1 MKFTHVFLGLIVTS
15 GFGATA
21 ADDFNWLR
29 DDARKDERVLTYL
42 TQQNRKTEQY
52 QKSYQAL
59 TQDLLA
65 QWETMVA
72 DKGEQ
77 PWSIVNGREW
87 TLTRRDGRYVL
98 LSRASQHAPENAVF
112 DFAERQSAHQYYQL
126 GQWQVSGDKLLF
138 TEDIDGSEQYR
149 AVVVDLLSG
158 QSSEL
163 ATHVDSGALLSQ
175 NGKMAYLVAKD
186 KRTQRPHQI
195 LRISTESLAK
205 TVIWNEY
212 KSDWLLSFYRAAD
225 SRYAVLQSNNETT
238 TEQKIVDLNT
248 GAITDSLRI
257 PEAGIEYYADVANES
272 VYINSNLE
280 GMFNLY
286 QTKLATLNAQWQRF
300 NSSHEPIQQ
309 FYLYDAGVVV
319 LSKPDNV
326 STLSVYS
333 YQAKEKVRFPL
344 EQDGNVAWLSTLGD
358 FESNKIRIRSMSM
371 TTPPQWQEFDVK
383 TLTKSLYSQDSYQD
397 FDSQHYVSKRIFIKH
412 DGVSVPVSLA
422 YRKDKLHAQS
432 PVMIYGYGAYGFT
445 MKPYFMPQVISLLD
459 QGVIYAIAHVRGGG
473 YFGDEW
479 HEQGRGVRKANSI
492 GDFVAA
498 AKTLKTFERGNR
510 EVFAIGSSA
519 GGTLVA
525 GAVNRDPKLFS
536 GVVLK
541 VPFVD
546 VVASMSDTSLP
557 LTTQQ
562 YGEWG
567 NPTKPEQ
574 LALMKAYD
582 PILNIHKDAY
592 PPMLVQVGLIDQ
604 RVPYW
609 EGAKYLAK
617 VSELSE
623 HTGPYLLQTDFNSG
637 HQMDPRQAQEQQAK
651 EYAFLLSLINTSKAE
666 Q

>member
-15 GFGATA
+15 SFGATA

-52 QKSYQAL
+52 QKSYQTL

-87 TLTRRDGRYVL
+87 TLMRRNDRYVL

-205 TVIWNEY
+205 TVVWNEY

-225 SRYAVLQSNNETT
+225 SRYAVLQSNNEST
-238 TEQKIVDLNT
+238 TEQKLVDLET
-248 GAITDSLRI
+248 GTVTDSLRV
-257 PEAGIEYYADVANES
+257 PEVGVEYYADVAKGH
-272 VYINSNLE
+272 VYLNSNLE
-280 GMFNLY
+280 GKFALY
-286 QTKLATLNAQWQRF
+286 QAELTPLSATWQRF
-300 NSSHEPIQQ
+300 TNPSEPLEQ
-309 FYLYDAGVVV
+309 FYLYDAGVVA
-319 LSKPDNV
+319 LSKPNNV
-326 STLSVYS
+326 STLTVYS
-333 YQAKEKVRFPL
+333 YQGQEKVILPL
-344 EQDGNVAWLSTLGD
+344 EHDGNVAWLSTLGD

-371 TTPPQWQEFDVK
+371 TTPPQWEEFDVK
-383 TLTKSLYSQDSYQD
+383 TLTKSLYSQDAYQD

>member
-1 MKFTHVFLGLIVTS
+1 MKFTHVFLGLIITS
-15 GFGATA
+15 SSCFAVN
-21 ADDFNWLR
+21 DFNWLR

-42 TQQNRKTEQY
+42 TEQNRKTEQHQKKY
-52 QKSYQAL
+52 QTL

-65 QWETMVA
+65 QWEAMVA
-72 DKGEQ
+72 DKGDK

-87 TLTRRDGRYVL
+87 TLTRRDSGYVL
-98 LSRASQHAPENAVF
+98 LSRSNQYAQENTVF
-112 DFAERQSAHQYYQL
+112 DFSERQSAYPYYQV
-126 GQWQVSGDKLLF
+126 GQWQVSGDTLLF

-158 QSSEL
+158 QSTEL
-163 ATHVDSGALLSQ
+163 ATHVDSGVLLSPD
-175 NGKMAYLVAKD
+175 GKMAYLVSKEM
-186 KRTQRPHQI
+186 RTQRPHQI
-195 LRISTESLAK
+195 LRISTESSAK
-205 TVIWNEY
+205 TVVWHEY

-225 SRYAVLQSNNETT
+225 SRYVVLQSNNEST
-238 TEQKIVDLNT
+238 TEQKLVDLET
-248 GAITDSLRI
+248 GTVSDSLRV
-257 PEAGIEYYADVANES
+257 PEAGVEYYADVAKGR
-272 VYINSNLE
+272 VYVNSNLE
-280 GMFNLY
+280 GTFALY
-286 QTKLATLNAQWQRF
+286 QTDLAPLSATWQRF
-300 NSSHEPIQQ
+300 TTLREPLDQ
-309 FYLYDAGVVV
+309 FYLYDAGVVA
-319 LSKPDNV
+319 LSKPNNV
-326 STLSVYS
+326 ATLTVYS
-333 YQAKEKVRFPL
+333 YQGQEKVILPL

-371 TTPPQWQEFDVK
+371 TTPPQWEEFDVK
-383 TLTKSLYSQDSYQD
+383 TLTKSLYSQDAYQD

-422 YRKDKLHAQS
+422 YHKDKLHAQS

>member
-1 MKFTHVFLGLIVTS
+1 MKFTHVFLGLIITS
-15 GFGATA
+15 SSCFAVN
-21 ADDFNWLR
+21 DFNWLR

-42 TQQNRKTEQY
+42 TELNRKTEQHQKKY
-52 QKSYQAL
+52 QTL

-65 QWETMVA
+65 QWEAMVA
-72 DKGEQ
+72 DKGDK

-87 TLTRRDGRYVL
+87 TLTRRDGGYVL
-98 LSRASQHAPENAVF
+98 LSRSNQYAQENTVF
-112 DFAERQSAHQYYQL
+112 DFSERQSAYPYYQV
-126 GQWQVSGDKLLF
+126 GQWQVSGDTLLF

-158 QSSEL
+158 QSTEL
-163 ATHVDSGALLSQ
+163 ATHVDSGVLLSPD
-175 NGKMAYLVAKD
+175 GKMAYLVSKEM
-186 KRTQRPHQI
+186 RTQRPHQI

-205 TVIWNEY
+205 TVVWHEY

-225 SRYAVLQSNNETT
+225 SRYVVLQSNNEST
-238 TEQKIVDLNT
+238 TEQKLVDLET
-248 GAITDSLRI
+248 GTVSDSLRV
-257 PEAGIEYYADVANES
+257 PEVGVEYYADVAKGR

-280 GMFNLY
+280 GTFALY
-286 QTKLATLNAQWQRF
+286 QTDLAPLSATWQRF
-300 NSSHEPIQQ
+300 TTPREPLDQ
-309 FYLYDAGVVV
+309 FYLYDAGVVA
-319 LSKPDNV
+319 LSKPNNV
-326 STLSVYS
+326 STLTVYS
-333 YQAKEKVRFPL
+333 YQGQEKVILPL
-344 EQDGNVAWLSTLGD
+344 EHDGNVAWLSTLGD

-371 TTPPQWQEFDVK
+371 TTPPQWEEFDVK
-383 TLTKSLYSQDSYQD
+383 TLTKSLYSQDAYQD

-567 NPTKPEQ
+567 NPTKSEQ

>member
-1 MKFTHVFLGLIVTS
+1 MKFTHVFLGLIITS
-15 GFGATA
+15 SSCFAVN
-21 ADDFNWLR
+21 DFNWLR

-42 TQQNRKTEQY
+42 TEQNRKTEQHQKKY
-52 QKSYQAL
+52 QTL

-65 QWETMVA
+65 QWEAMVA
-72 DKGEQ
+72 DKGDK

-87 TLTRRDGRYVL
+87 TLTRRDSGYVL
-98 LSRASQHAPENAVF
+98 LSRSNQYAQENTVF
-112 DFAERQSAHQYYQL
+112 DFSERQSAYPYYQV
-126 GQWQVSGDKLLF
+126 GQWQVSGDTLLF

-158 QSSEL
+158 QSTEL
-163 ATHVDSGALLSQ
+163 ATHVDSGVLLSPD
-175 NGKMAYLVAKD
+175 GKMAYLVSKEM
-186 KRTQRPHQI
+186 RTQRPHQI
-195 LRISTESLAK
+195 LRISTESSAK
-205 TVIWNEY
+205 TVVWHEY

-225 SRYAVLQSNNETT
+225 SRYVVLQSNNEST
-238 TEQKIVDLNT
+238 TEQKLVDLET
-248 GAITDSLRI
+248 GTVSDSLRV
-257 PEAGIEYYADVANES
+257 PEAGVEYYADVAKGR

-280 GMFNLY
+280 GTFALY
-286 QTKLATLNAQWQRF
+286 QTDLAPLSATWQRF
-300 NSSHEPIQQ
+300 TTLREPLDQ
-309 FYLYDAGVVV
+309 FYLYDAGVVA
-319 LSKPDNV
+319 LSKPNNV
-326 STLSVYS
+326 ATLTVYS
-333 YQAKEKVRFPL
+333 YQGQEKVILPL

-371 TTPPQWQEFDVK
+371 TTPPQWEEFDVK
-383 TLTKSLYSQDSYQD
+383 TLTKTLYSQDAYQD
-397 FDSQHYVSKRIFIKH
+397 FDSQRYVSQRIFIKH

-498 AKTLKTFERGNR
+498 AKALQTFERGNR

-525 GAVNRDPKLFS
+525 GAVNQDPKLFS

-567 NPTKPEQ
+567 NPTKSEQ

-617 VSELSE
+617 VSVLSE
-623 HTGPYLLQTDFNSG
+623 RDGPYLLQTDFNSG

-651 EYAFLLSLINTSKAE
+651 EYAFLLSLIKTSKAE

>member
-15 GFGATA
+15 SFGATA

-52 QKSYQAL
+52 QKSYQTL

-87 TLTRRDGRYVL
+87 TLMRRNDRYVL
-98 LSRASQHAPENAVF
+98 LSRSSQHAPENAVF

-205 TVIWNEY
+205 TVVWNEY

-225 SRYAVLQSNNETT
+225 SRYAVLQSNNEST
-238 TEQKIVDLNT
+238 TEQKLVDLET
-248 GAITDSLRI
+248 GTVTDSLRV
-257 PEAGIEYYADVANES
+257 PEVGVEYYADVAKGH
-272 VYINSNLE
+272 VYLNSNLE
-280 GMFNLY
+280 GKFALY
-286 QTKLATLNAQWQRF
+286 QAELTPLSATWQRF
-300 NSSHEPIQQ
+300 TNPSEPLEQ
-309 FYLYDAGVVV
+309 FYLYDAGVVA
-319 LSKPDNV
+319 LSKPNNV
-326 STLSVYS
+326 STLTVYS
-333 YQAKEKVRFPL
+333 YQGQEKVILPL
-344 EQDGNVAWLSTLGD
+344 EHDGNVAWLSTLGD

-371 TTPPQWQEFDVK
+371 TTPPQWEEFDVK
-383 TLTKSLYSQDSYQD
+383 TLTKSLYSQDAYQD

-567 NPTKPEQ
+567 NPTKSEQ

>member
-1 MKFTHVFLGLIVTS
+1 MKFTHVFLGLIITS
-15 GFGATA
+15 SSCFAVN
-21 ADDFNWLR
+21 DFNWLR

-42 TQQNRKTEQY
+42 TEQNRKTEQHQKKY
-52 QKSYQAL
+52 QTL

-65 QWETMVA
+65 QWEAMVA
-72 DKGEQ
+72 DKGDK

-87 TLTRRDGRYVL
+87 TLTRRDSGYVL
-98 LSRASQHAPENAVF
+98 LSRSNQYAQENTVF
-112 DFAERQSAHQYYQL
+112 DFSERQSAYPYYQV
-126 GQWQVSGDKLLF
+126 GQWQVSGDTLLF

-158 QSSEL
+158 QSTEL
-163 ATHVDSGALLSQ
+163 ATHVDSGVLLSPD
-175 NGKMAYLVAKD
+175 GKMAYLVSKEM
-186 KRTQRPHQI
+186 RTQRPHQI
-195 LRISTESLAK
+195 LRISTESSAK
-205 TVIWNEY
+205 TVVWHEY

-225 SRYAVLQSNNETT
+225 SRYVVLQSNNEST
-238 TEQKIVDLNT
+238 TEQKLVDLET
-248 GAITDSLRI
+248 GTVSDSLRV
-257 PEAGIEYYADVANES
+257 PEAGVEYYADVAKGH

-280 GMFNLY
+280 GTFALY
-286 QTKLATLNAQWQRF
+286 QTDLAPPSATWQRF
-300 NSSHEPIQQ
+300 TTPREPLGQ
-309 FYLYDAGVVV
+309 FYLYDAGVVA
-319 LSKPDNV
+319 LSKPNNV
-326 STLSVYS
+326 ATLTVYS
-333 YQAKEKVRFPL
+333 YQGQEKVILPL

-371 TTPPQWQEFDVK
+371 TTPPQWEEFDVK
-383 TLTKSLYSQDSYQD
+383 TLTKTLYSQDAYQD
-397 FDSQHYVSKRIFIKH
+397 FDSQRYVSQRIFIKH

-498 AKTLKTFERGNR
+498 ANALQTFERGNR
-510 EVFAIGSSA
+510 EIFAIGSSA

-525 GAVNRDPKLFS
+525 GAVNQDPKLFS

>member
-15 GFGATA
+15 SFGATA

-87 TLTRRDGRYVL
+87 TLMRRNDRYVL
-98 LSRASQHAPENAVF
+98 LSRASQHAPENTVF

-205 TVIWNEY
+205 TVVWNEY

-225 SRYAVLQSNNETT
+225 SRYAVLQSNNEST
-238 TEQKIVDLNT
+238 TEQKLVDLET
-248 GAITDSLRI
+248 GTVTDSLRV
-257 PEAGIEYYADVANES
+257 PEVGVEYYADVAKGH
-272 VYINSNLE
+272 VYLNSNLE
-280 GMFNLY
+280 GKFALY
-286 QTKLATLNAQWQRF
+286 QAELTPLSATWQRF
-300 NSSHEPIQQ
+300 TNPSEPLEQ
-309 FYLYDAGVVV
+309 FYLYDAGVVA
-319 LSKPDNV
+319 LSKPNNV
-326 STLSVYS
+326 STLTVYS
-333 YQAKEKVRFPL
+333 YQGQEKVILPL
-344 EQDGNVAWLSTLGD
+344 EHDGNVAWLSTLGD

-371 TTPPQWQEFDVK
+371 TTPPQWEEFDVK
-383 TLTKSLYSQDSYQD
+383 TLTKSLYSQDVYQD

-498 AKTLKTFERGNR
+498 AKMLKTFERGNR

-567 NPTKPEQ
+567 NPTKSEQ

>member
-1 MKFTHVFLGLIVTS
+1 MKFTHVFLGLIITS
-15 GFGATA
+15 SSCFAVN
-21 ADDFNWLR
+21 DFNWLR

-42 TQQNRKTEQY
+42 TEQNRKTEQHQKKY
-52 QKSYQAL
+52 QTL

-65 QWETMVA
+65 QWEAMVA
-72 DKGEQ
+72 DKGDK

-87 TLTRRDGRYVL
+87 TLTRRDSGYVL
-98 LSRASQHAPENAVF
+98 LSRSNQYAQENTVF
-112 DFAERQSAHQYYQL
+112 DFSERQSAYPYYQV
-126 GQWQVSGDKLLF
+126 GQWQVSGDTLLF

-158 QSSEL
+158 QSTEL
-163 ATHVDSGALLSQ
+163 ATHVDSGVLLSPD
-175 NGKMAYLVAKD
+175 GKMAYLVSKEM
-186 KRTQRPHQI
+186 RTQRPHQI
-195 LRISTESLAK
+195 LRISTESSAK
-205 TVIWNEY
+205 TVVWHEY

-225 SRYAVLQSNNETT
+225 SRYVVLQSNNEST
-238 TEQKIVDLNT
+238 TEQKLVDLET
-248 GAITDSLRI
+248 GTVSDSLRV
-257 PEAGIEYYADVANES
+257 PEAGVEYYADVAKGR

-280 GMFNLY
+280 GTFALY
-286 QTKLATLNAQWQRF
+286 QTDLAPLSATWQRF
-300 NSSHEPIQQ
+300 TTPREPLDQ
-309 FYLYDAGVVV
+309 FYLYDAGVVA
-319 LSKPDNV
+319 LSKPNNV
-326 STLSVYS
+326 ATLTVYS
-333 YQAKEKVRFPL
+333 YQGQEKVILPL

-371 TTPPQWQEFDVK
+371 TTPPQWEEFDVK
-383 TLTKSLYSQDSYQD
+383 TLTKTLYSQDAYQD
-397 FDSQHYVSKRIFIKH
+397 FDSQRYVSQRIFIKL

-498 AKTLKTFERGNR
+498 ANALQTFERGNR
-510 EVFAIGSSA
+510 EIFAIGSSA

-525 GAVNRDPKLFS
+525 GAVNQDPKLFS

-567 NPTKPEQ
+567 NPTKSEQ

-604 RVPYW
+604 RVAYW

-617 VSELSE
+617 VSALSE
-623 HTGPYLLQTDFNSG
+623 RDGPYLLQTDFNSG

-651 EYAFLLSLINTSKAE
+651 EYAFLLSLIKTSKAE

>member
-15 GFGATA
+15 SFGATA

-87 TLTRRDGRYVL
+87 TLMRRNGRYVL

-126 GQWQVSGDKLLF
+126 GQWHVSGDKLLF

-205 TVIWNEY
+205 TVVWNEY

-225 SRYAVLQSNNETT
+225 SRYAVLQSNNEST
-238 TEQKIVDLNT
+238 TEQKLVDLET
-248 GAITDSLRI
+248 GTVTDSLRV
-257 PEAGIEYYADVANES
+257 PEVGVEYYADVAKGH
-272 VYINSNLE
+272 VYLNSNLE
-280 GMFNLY
+280 GKFALY
-286 QTKLATLNAQWQRF
+286 QAELTPLSATWQRF
-300 NSSHEPIQQ
+300 TNPSEPLEQ
-309 FYLYDAGVVV
+309 FYLYDAGVVA
-319 LSKPDNV
+319 LSKPNNV
-326 STLSVYS
+326 STLTVYS
-333 YQAKEKVRFPL
+333 YQGQEKVILPL
-344 EQDGNVAWLSTLGD
+344 EHDGNVAWLSTLGD

-371 TTPPQWQEFDVK
+371 TTPPQWEEFDVK
-383 TLTKSLYSQDSYQD
+383 TLTKSLYSQDAYQD

-479 HEQGRGVRKANSI
+479 HEQG
-492 GDFVAA
+492 
-498 AKTLKTFERGNR
+498 
-510 EVFAIGSSA
+510 
-519 GGTLVA
+519 
-525 GAVNRDPKLFS
+525 
-536 GVVLK
+536 
-541 VPFVD
+541 
-546 VVASMSDTSLP
+546 
-557 LTTQQ
+557 
-562 YGEWG
+562 
-567 NPTKPEQ
+567 
-574 LALMKAYD
+574 
-582 PILNIHKDAY
+582 
-592 PPMLVQVGLIDQ
+592 
-604 RVPYW
+604 
-609 EGAKYLAK
+609 
-617 VSELSE
+617 
-623 HTGPYLLQTDFNSG
+623 
-637 HQMDPRQAQEQQAK
+637 
-651 EYAFLLSLINTSKAE
+651 
-666 Q
+666 

>member
-15 GFGATA
+15 SFGATG

-42 TQQNRKTEQY
+42 TQQNRKIEQY

-126 GQWQVSGDKLLF
+126 GQWHVSGDKLLF
-138 TEDIDGSEQYR
+138 TEDIDGSEHYR

-205 TVIWNEY
+205 TVVWNEY

-225 SRYAVLQSNNETT
+225 SRYAVLQSNNEST
-238 TEQKIVDLNT
+238 TEQKLVDLET
-248 GAITDSLRI
+248 GTVTDSLRV
-257 PEAGIEYYADVANES
+257 PEVGVEYYADVAKGH
-272 VYINSNLE
+272 VYLNSNLE
-280 GMFNLY
+280 GKFALY
-286 QTKLATLNAQWQRF
+286 QAELTPLSATWQRF
-300 NSSHEPIQQ
+300 TNPSEPLEQ
-309 FYLYDAGVVV
+309 FYLYDAGVVA
-319 LSKPDNV
+319 LSKPNNV
-326 STLSVYS
+326 STLTVYS
-333 YQAKEKVRFPL
+333 YQGQEKVILPL
-344 EQDGNVAWLSTLGD
+344 EHDGNVAWLSTLGD

-371 TTPPQWQEFDVK
+371 TTPPQWEEFDVK
-383 TLTKSLYSQDSYQD
+383 TLTKSLYSQDAYQD
-397 FDSQHYVSKRIFIKH
+397 FDSQHYVSQRIFIKH

-562 YGEWG
+562 YAEWG

>member
-1 MKFTHVFLGLIVTS
+1 MKFTHVFLGLIITS
-15 GFGATA
+15 SSCFAVN
-21 ADDFNWLR
+21 DFNWLR

-42 TQQNRKTEQY
+42 TEQNRKTEQHQKKY
-52 QKSYQAL
+52 QTL

-65 QWETMVA
+65 QWEAMVA
-72 DKGEQ
+72 DKGDK

-87 TLTRRDGRYVL
+87 TLTRRDGGYVL
-98 LSRASQHAPENAVF
+98 LSRSNQYAQENTVF
-112 DFAERQSAHQYYQL
+112 DFSERQSAYPYYQV
-126 GQWQVSGDKLLF
+126 GQWQVSRDTLLF

-158 QSSEL
+158 QSTEL
-163 ATHVDSGALLSQ
+163 ATHVDSGVLLSPD
-175 NGKMAYLVAKD
+175 GKMAYLVSKEM
-186 KRTQRPHQI
+186 RTQRPHQI

-205 TVIWNEY
+205 TVVWHEY

-225 SRYAVLQSNNETT
+225 SRYVVLQSNNEST
-238 TEQKIVDLNT
+238 TEQKLVDLET
-248 GAITDSLRI
+248 GTVSDSLRVS
-257 PEAGIEYYADVANES
+257 EAGVEYYADVAKGR

-280 GMFNLY
+280 GTFALY
-286 QTKLATLNAQWQRF
+286 QTDLAPLSATWQRF
-300 NSSHEPIQQ
+300 TTLVEPLDQ
-309 FYLYDAGVVV
+309 FFLYDAGVVA
-319 LSKPDNV
+319 LSKPNNV
-326 STLSVYS
+326 ATLTVYS
-333 YQAKEKVRFPL
+333 YQGQEKAILPL

-371 TTPPQWQEFDVK
+371 TTPPQWEEFDVK
-383 TLTKSLYSQDSYQD
+383 TLTKTLYSQDVYQD
-397 FDSQHYVSKRIFIKH
+397 FDNQRYVSQRIFIKH

-498 AKTLKTFERGNR
+498 ANALQTFERGNR
-510 EVFAIGSSA
+510 EIFAIGSSA

-525 GAVNRDPKLFS
+525 GAVNQDPKLFS

-567 NPTKPEQ
+567 GNPTKSEQ

-617 VSELSE
+617 VSALSE
-623 HTGPYLLQTDFNSG
+623 RDGPYLLQTDFNSG

-651 EYAFLLSLINTSKAE
+651 EYAFLLSLIKTSKAE

>member
-1 MKFTHVFLGLIVTS
+1 
-15 GFGATA
+15 
-21 ADDFNWLR
+21 
-29 DDARKDERVLTYL
+29 
-42 TQQNRKTEQY
+42 
-52 QKSYQAL
+52 
-59 TQDLLA
+59 
-65 QWETMVA
+65 
-72 DKGEQ
+72 
-77 PWSIVNGREW
+77 
-87 TLTRRDGRYVL
+87 
-98 LSRASQHAPENAVF
+98 
-112 DFAERQSAHQYYQL
+112 
-126 GQWQVSGDKLLF
+126 LLF

-158 QSSEL
+158 QSTEL
-163 ATHVDSGALLSQ
+163 ATHVDSGVLLSPD
-175 NGKMAYLVAKD
+175 GKMAYLVSKEM
-186 KRTQRPHQI
+186 RTQRPHQI

-205 TVIWNEY
+205 TVVWHEY

-225 SRYAVLQSNNETT
+225 SRYVVLQSNNEST
-238 TEQKIVDLNT
+238 TEQKLVDLET
-248 GAITDSLRI
+248 GTVSDSLRV
-257 PEAGIEYYADVANES
+257 PEAGVEYYSDVAKGR

-280 GMFNLY
+280 GTFALY
-286 QTKLATLNAQWQRF
+286 QTDLAPVSATWQRF
-300 NSSHEPIQQ
+300 TTPREPLDQ
-309 FYLYDAGVVV
+309 FYLYDAGVVA
-319 LSKPDNV
+319 LSKPNNV
-326 STLSVYS
+326 ATLTVYS
-333 YQAKEKVRFPL
+333 YQGQEKVILPL

-371 TTPPQWQEFDVK
+371 TTPPQWEEFDVK
-383 TLTKSLYSQDSYQD
+383 TLTKTLYSQDSYQD
-397 FDSQHYVSKRIFIKH
+397 FDSQRYVSQRIFIKH

-422 YRKDKLHAQS
+422 YRKDKLHAKS

-498 AKTLKTFERGNR
+498 ANALQTFERGNR
-510 EVFAIGSSA
+510 EIFAIGSSA

-525 GAVNRDPKLFS
+525 GAVNQDPKLFS

-567 NPTKPEQ
+567 NPTKSEQ

-617 VSELSE
+617 VSALSE
-623 HTGPYLLQTDFNSG
+623 RDGPYLLQTDFNSG

-651 EYAFLLSLINTSKAE
+651 EYAFLLSLIKTSKAE

>member
-15 GFGATA
+15 SFGVTA

-87 TLTRRDGRYVL
+87 TLMRRNDRYVL
-98 LSRASQHAPENAVF
+98 LSRASQHAPENTVF

-126 GQWQVSGDKLLF
+126 GQWHVSGDKLLF

-205 TVIWNEY
+205 TVVWNEY

-225 SRYAVLQSNNETT
+225 SRYAVLQSNNEST
-238 TEQKIVDLNT
+238 TEQKLVDLET
-248 GAITDSLRI
+248 GTVTDSLRV
-257 PEAGIEYYADVANES
+257 PEVGVEYYADVAKGH
-272 VYINSNLE
+272 VYLNSNLE
-280 GMFNLY
+280 GKFALY
-286 QTKLATLNAQWQRF
+286 QAELTPLSATWQRF
-300 NSSHEPIQQ
+300 TNPSEPLEQ
-309 FYLYDAGVVV
+309 FYLYDAGVVA
-319 LSKPDNV
+319 LSKPNNV
-326 STLSVYS
+326 STLTVYS
-333 YQAKEKVRFPL
+333 YQGQEKVILPL
-344 EQDGNVAWLSTLGD
+344 EHDGNVAWLSTLGD

-371 TTPPQWQEFDVK
+371 TTPPQWEEFDVK
-383 TLTKSLYSQDSYQD
+383 TLTKSLYSQDAYQD

-412 DGVSVPVSLA
+412 EGVSVPVSLA

-546 VVASMSDTSLP
+546 VVASMSDTLLP

-567 NPTKPEQ
+567 NPTKSEQ

-637 HQMDPRQAQEQQAK
+637 HQMDSRQAQEQQAK

>member
-15 GFGATA
+15 SFGATA

-52 QKSYQAL
+52 QKSYQTL

-87 TLTRRDGRYVL
+87 TLMRRNDRYVL

-175 NGKMAYLVAKD
+175 NGKMAYLVVKD

-205 TVIWNEY
+205 TVVWNEY

-225 SRYAVLQSNNETT
+225 SRYAVLQSNNEST
-238 TEQKIVDLNT
+238 TEQKLVDLET
-248 GAITDSLRI
+248 GTVTDSLRV
-257 PEAGIEYYADVANES
+257 PEVGVEYYADVAKGH
-272 VYINSNLE
+272 VYLNSNLE
-280 GMFNLY
+280 GKFALY
-286 QTKLATLNAQWQRF
+286 QAELTPLSATWQRF
-300 NSSHEPIQQ
+300 TNPSEPLEQ
-309 FYLYDAGVVV
+309 FYLYDAGVVA
-319 LSKPDNV
+319 LSKPNNV
-326 STLSVYS
+326 STLTVYS
-333 YQAKEKVRFPL
+333 YQGQEKVILPL
-344 EQDGNVAWLSTLGD
+344 EHDGNVAWLSTLGD

-371 TTPPQWQEFDVK
+371 TTPPQWEEFDVK
-383 TLTKSLYSQDSYQD
+383 TLTKSLYSQDAYQD

-567 NPTKPEQ
+567 NPTKSEQ

-666 Q
+666 L

>member
-15 GFGATA
+15 SLGATA

-87 TLTRRDGRYVL
+87 TLMRRNDRYVL
-98 LSRASQHAPENAVF
+98 LSRASQHAPENTVF

-126 GQWQVSGDKLLF
+126 GQWHVSGDKLLF

-205 TVIWNEY
+205 TVVWNEY

-225 SRYAVLQSNNETT
+225 SRYAVLQSNNEST
-238 TEQKIVDLNT
+238 TEQKLVDLET
-248 GAITDSLRI
+248 GTVTDSLRV
-257 PEAGIEYYADVANES
+257 PEVGVEYYADVAKGH
-272 VYINSNLE
+272 VYLNSNLE
-280 GMFNLY
+280 GKFALY
-286 QTKLATLNAQWQRF
+286 QAELTPLSATWQRF
-300 NSSHEPIQQ
+300 TNPSEPLEQ
-309 FYLYDAGVVV
+309 FYLYDAGVVA
-319 LSKPDNV
+319 LSKPNNV
-326 STLSVYS
+326 STLTVYS
-333 YQAKEKVRFPL
+333 YQGQEKVILPL
-344 EQDGNVAWLSTLGD
+344 EHDGNVAWLSTLGD

-371 TTPPQWQEFDVK
+371 TTPPQWEEFDVK
-383 TLTKSLYSQDSYQD
+383 TLTKSLYSQDVYQD
-397 FDSQHYVSKRIFIKH
+397 FDSQNYVSKRIFIKH

-479 HEQGRGVRKANSI
+479 HEQGRGMRKANSI

-582 PILNIHKDAY
+582 PILNINKDAY

>member
-15 GFGATA
+15 SFGATA

-87 TLTRRDGRYVL
+87 TLMRRNDRYVL
-98 LSRASQHAPENAVF
+98 LSRASQHAPENTVF

-126 GQWQVSGDKLLF
+126 GQWHVSGDKLLF

-205 TVIWNEY
+205 TVVWNEY

-225 SRYAVLQSNNETT
+225 SRYAVLQSNNEST
-238 TEQKIVDLNT
+238 TEQKLVDLET
-248 GAITDSLRI
+248 GTVTDSLRV
-257 PEAGIEYYADVANES
+257 PEVGVEYYADVAKGH
-272 VYINSNLE
+272 VYLNSNLE
-280 GMFNLY
+280 GKFALY
-286 QTKLATLNAQWQRF
+286 QAELTPLSATWQRF
-300 NSSHEPIQQ
+300 TNPSEPLEQ
-309 FYLYDAGVVV
+309 FYLYDTGVVA
-319 LSKPDNV
+319 LSKPNNV
-326 STLSVYS
+326 STLTVYS
-333 YQAKEKVRFPL
+333 YQGQEKVILPL
-344 EQDGNVAWLSTLGD
+344 EHDGNVAWLSTLGD

-371 TTPPQWQEFDVK
+371 TTPPQWEEFDVK
-383 TLTKSLYSQDSYQD
+383 TLTKSLYSQDAYQD

-567 NPTKPEQ
+567 NPTKSEQ

>member
-1 MKFTHVFLGLIVTS
+1 MKFTHVFLGLIITS
-15 GFGATA
+15 SSCFAVN
-21 ADDFNWLR
+21 DFNWLR

-42 TQQNRKTEQY
+42 TEQNRKTEQY
-52 QKSYQAL
+52 QKKYQTL

-87 TLTRRDGRYVL
+87 TLMRRNGRCVL

-126 GQWQVSGDKLLF
+126 GQWHVSGDKLLF

-205 TVIWNEY
+205 TVVWNEY

-225 SRYAVLQSNNETT
+225 SRYAVLQSNNEST
-238 TEQKIVDLNT
+238 TEQKLVDLET
-248 GAITDSLRI
+248 GTVTDSLRV
-257 PEAGIEYYADVANES
+257 PEVGVEYYADVAKGH
-272 VYINSNLE
+272 VYLNSNLE
-280 GMFNLY
+280 GKFALY
-286 QTKLATLNAQWQRF
+286 QAELTPLSATWQRF
-300 NSSHEPIQQ
+300 TNPSEPLEQ
-309 FYLYDAGVVV
+309 FYLYDAGVVA
-319 LSKPDNV
+319 LSKPNNV
-326 STLSVYS
+326 STLTVYS
-333 YQAKEKVRFPL
+333 YQGQEKVILPL
-344 EQDGNVAWLSTLGD
+344 EHDGNVAWLSTLGD

-371 TTPPQWQEFDVK
+371 TTPPQWEEFDVK
-383 TLTKSLYSQDSYQD
+383 TLTKSLYSQDAYQD

-567 NPTKPEQ
+567 NPTKSEQ

>member
-15 GFGATA
+15 SFGATA

-126 GQWQVSGDKLLF
+126 GQWHVSGDKLLF
-138 TEDIDGSEQYR
+138 TEDIDGSEQYH

-158 QSSEL
+158 QSAEL

-225 SRYAVLQSNNETT
+225 SRYAVLQSNNEST
-238 TEQKIVDLNT
+238 TEQKLVDLDT
-248 GAITDSLRI
+248 GTVTDSLRV
-257 PEAGIEYYADVANES
+257 PEVGVEYYADVAKGH
-272 VYINSNLE
+272 VYLNSNLE
-280 GMFNLY
+280 GKFALY
-286 QTKLATLNAQWQRF
+286 QAELTPLSATWQRF
-300 NSSHEPIQQ
+300 TNPSEPLEQ
-309 FYLYDAGVVV
+309 FYLYDAGVVA
-319 LSKPDNV
+319 LSKPNNV
-326 STLSVYS
+326 STLTVYS
-333 YQAKEKVRFPL
+333 YQGQEKVILPL
-344 EQDGNVAWLSTLGD
+344 EHDGNVAWLSTLGD

-371 TTPPQWQEFDVK
+371 TTPPQWEEFDVK
-383 TLTKSLYSQDSYQD
+383 TLTKSLYSQDAYQD

-567 NPTKPEQ
+567 NPTKSEQ

>member
-1 MKFTHVFLGLIVTS
+1 MKFTHVFLGLIITS
-15 GFGATA
+15 SSCAFAVN
-21 ADDFNWLR
+21 DFNWLR

-42 TQQNRKTEQY
+42 TEQNRKTEQHQKKY
-52 QKSYQAL
+52 QTL

-65 QWETMVA
+65 QWEAMVA
-72 DKGEQ
+72 DKGDK

-87 TLTRRDGRYVL
+87 TLTRRDSGYVL
-98 LSRASQHAPENAVF
+98 LSRSNQYAQENTVF
-112 DFAERQSAHQYYQL
+112 DFSERQSAYPYYQV
-126 GQWQVSGDKLLF
+126 GQWQVSGDTLLF

-158 QSSEL
+158 QSTEL
-163 ATHVDSGALLSQ
+163 ATHVDSGVLLSPD
-175 NGKMAYLVAKD
+175 GKMAYLVSKEM
-186 KRTQRPHQI
+186 RTQRPHQI
-195 LRISTESLAK
+195 LRISTESSAK
-205 TVIWNEY
+205 TVVWHEY

-225 SRYAVLQSNNETT
+225 SRYVVLQSNNEST
-238 TEQKIVDLNT
+238 TEQKLVDLET
-248 GAITDSLRI
+248 GTVSDSLRV
-257 PEAGIEYYADVANES
+257 PEAGVEYYADVAKGR

-280 GMFNLY
+280 GTFALY
-286 QTKLATLNAQWQRF
+286 QTDLAPLSATWQRF
-300 NSSHEPIQQ
+300 TTPREPLDQ
-309 FYLYDAGVVV
+309 FYLYDAGVVA
-319 LSKPDNV
+319 LSKPNNV
-326 STLSVYS
+326 ATLTVYS
-333 YQAKEKVRFPL
+333 YQGQEKVILPL

-371 TTPPQWQEFDVK
+371 TTPPQWEEFDVK
-383 TLTKSLYSQDSYQD
+383 TLTKTLYSQDAYQD
-397 FDSQHYVSKRIFIKH
+397 FDSQRYVSQRIFIKH

-479 HEQGRGVRKANSI
+479 HEQGRGVQKANSI

-498 AKTLKTFERGNR
+498 AKALQTFERGNR
-510 EVFAIGSSA
+510 KIFAIGSSA

-525 GAVNRDPKLFS
+525 GAVNQDPKLFS

-567 NPTKPEQ
+567 NPTKSEQ

-592 PPMLVQVGLIDQ
+592 PPILVQVGLIDQ

-617 VSELSE
+617 VSSLSE
-623 HTGPYLLQTDFNSG
+623 LDGPYLLQTDFNSG

-651 EYAFLLSLINTSKAE
+651 EYAFLLSLIKTSKAE

>member
-15 GFGATA
+15 SFGATA

-126 GQWQVSGDKLLF
+126 GQWHVSGDKLLF
-138 TEDIDGSEQYR
+138 TEDIDGSEQYH

-158 QSSEL
+158 QSTEL
-163 ATHVDSGALLSQ
+163 ATHVDSGVLLSPD
-175 NGKMAYLVAKD
+175 GKMAYLVSKEM
-186 KRTQRPHQI
+186 RTQRPHQI

-205 TVIWNEY
+205 TVVWHEY

-225 SRYAVLQSNNETT
+225 SRYVVLQSNNEST
-238 TEQKIVDLNT
+238 TEQKLVDLET
-248 GAITDSLRI
+248 GTVSDSLRV
-257 PEAGIEYYADVANES
+257 PEAGVEYYADVAKGR
-272 VYINSNLE
+272 VYVNSNLE
-280 GMFNLY
+280 GTFALY
-286 QTKLATLNAQWQRF
+286 QTDLAPLSATWQRF
-300 NSSHEPIQQ
+300 TTPREPLDQ
-309 FYLYDAGVVV
+309 FFLYDAGVVA
-319 LSKPDNV
+319 LSKPNNV
-326 STLSVYS
+326 ATLTVYS
-333 YQAKEKVRFPL
+333 YQGQEKVILPL

-371 TTPPQWQEFDVK
+371 TTPPQWEEFDVK
-383 TLTKSLYSQDSYQD
+383 TLTKTLYSQDSYQD

-498 AKTLKTFERGNR
+498 AKTMKTFERGNR

-582 PILNIHKDAY
+582 PILNIQKDAY

>member
-1 MKFTHVFLGLIVTS
+1 MKFIHVSLGLIITS
-15 GFGATA
+15 SSCFAVN
-21 ADDFNWLR
+21 DFNWLR

-42 TQQNRKTEQY
+42 TEQNRKNEQY
-52 QKSYQAL
+52 QKKYQTL

-65 QWETMVA
+65 QWEAMVA
-72 DKGEQ
+72 DKGDK

-87 TLTRRDGRYVL
+87 TLTRRDGGYVL
-98 LSRASQHAPENAVF
+98 LSRSNQYAQENTVF
-112 DFAERQSAHQYYQL
+112 DFSERQSAYPYYQV
-126 GQWQVSGDKLLF
+126 GQWQVSGDTLLF

-158 QSSEL
+158 QSTEL
-163 ATHVDSGALLSQ
+163 ATHVDSGVLLSPD
-175 NGKMAYLVAKD
+175 GKMAYLVSKEM
-186 KRTQRPHQI
+186 RTQRPHQI

-205 TVIWNEY
+205 TVVWHEY

-225 SRYAVLQSNNETT
+225 SRYVVLQSNNEST
-238 TEQKIVDLNT
+238 TEQKLVDLET
-248 GAITDSLRI
+248 GTVSDSLRV
-257 PEAGIEYYADVANES
+257 PEVGVEYYADVAKGR

-280 GMFNLY
+280 GTFALY
-286 QTKLATLNAQWQRF
+286 QTDLAPVSATWQRF
-300 NSSHEPIQQ
+300 TTPREPLDQ
-309 FYLYDAGVVV
+309 FYLYDAGVVA
-319 LSKPDNV
+319 LSKPNNV
-326 STLSVYS
+326 STLTVYS
-333 YQAKEKVRFPL
+333 YQGQEKVILPL
-344 EQDGNVAWLSTLGD
+344 EHDGNVAWLSTLGD

-371 TTPPQWQEFDVK
+371 TTPPQWEEFDVK
-383 TLTKSLYSQDSYQD
+383 TLTKSLYSQDAYQD

-567 NPTKPEQ
+567 NPTKSEQ

>member
-15 GFGATA
+15 SFGATA

-87 TLTRRDGRYVL
+87 TLMRRNGRYVL

-126 GQWQVSGDKLLF
+126 GQWHVSGDKLLF

-225 SRYAVLQSNNETT
+225 SRYAVLQSNNEST
-238 TEQKIVDLNT
+238 TEQKLVDLDT
-248 GAITDSLRI
+248 GTVTDSLRV
-257 PEAGIEYYADVANES
+257 PEVGVEYYADVAKGH
-272 VYINSNLE
+272 VYLNSNLE
-280 GMFNLY
+280 GKFALY
-286 QTKLATLNAQWQRF
+286 QAELTPLSATWQRF
-300 NSSHEPIQQ
+300 TNPSEPLEQ
-309 FYLYDAGVVV
+309 FYLYDAGVVA
-319 LSKPDNV
+319 LSKPNNV
-326 STLSVYS
+326 STLTVYS
-333 YQAKEKVRFPL
+333 YQGQEKVILPL
-344 EQDGNVAWLSTLGD
+344 EHDGNVAWLSTLGD

-371 TTPPQWQEFDVK
+371 TTPPQWEEFDVK
-383 TLTKSLYSQDSYQD
+383 TLTKSLYSQDAYQD
-397 FDSQHYVSKRIFIKH
+397 FDSQHYVSQRIFIKH

-567 NPTKPEQ
+567 NPTKSEQ

>member
-15 GFGATA
+15 SFGATA

-52 QKSYQAL
+52 QKSYQTL

-87 TLTRRDGRYVL
+87 TLMRRNDRYVL

-205 TVIWNEY
+205 TVVWNEY

-225 SRYAVLQSNNETT
+225 SRYAVLQSNNEST
-238 TEQKIVDLNT
+238 TEQKLVDLET
-248 GAITDSLRI
+248 GTVTDSLRV
-257 PEAGIEYYADVANES
+257 PEVGVEYYADVAKGH
-272 VYINSNLE
+272 VYLNSNFE
-280 GMFNLY
+280 GKFALY
-286 QTKLATLNAQWQRF
+286 QAELTPLSATWQRF
-300 NSSHEPIQQ
+300 TNPSEPLEQ
-309 FYLYDAGVVV
+309 FYLYDAGVVA
-319 LSKPDNV
+319 LSKPNNV
-326 STLSVYS
+326 STLTVYS
-333 YQAKEKVRFPL
+333 YQGQEKVILPL
-344 EQDGNVAWLSTLGD
+344 EHDGNVAWLSTLGD

-371 TTPPQWQEFDVK
+371 TTPPQWEEFDVK
-383 TLTKSLYSQDSYQD
+383 TLTKSLYSQDAYQD

-498 AKTLKTFERGNR
+498 AKTMKTFERGNR

-567 NPTKPEQ
+567 NPTKSEQ

-623 HTGPYLLQTDFNSG
+623 RTGPYLLQTDFNSG

>member
-15 GFGATA
+15 SFGATA

-52 QKSYQAL
+52 QKSYQTL

-87 TLTRRDGRYVL
+87 TLMRRNDRYVL

-205 TVIWNEY
+205 TVVWNEY

-225 SRYAVLQSNNETT
+225 SRYAVLQSNNEST
-238 TEQKIVDLNT
+238 TEQKLVDLET
-248 GAITDSLRI
+248 GTVTDSLRV
-257 PEAGIEYYADVANES
+257 PEVGVEYYADVAKGH
-272 VYINSNLE
+272 VYLNSNLE
-280 GMFNLY
+280 GKFALY
-286 QTKLATLNAQWQRF
+286 QAELTPLSATWQRF
-300 NSSHEPIQQ
+300 TNPSEPLEQ
-309 FYLYDAGVVV
+309 FYLYDAGVVA
-319 LSKPDNV
+319 LSKPNNV
-326 STLSVYS
+326 STLTVYS
-333 YQAKEKVRFPL
+333 YQGQEKVILPL
-344 EQDGNVAWLSTLGD
+344 EHDGNVAWLSTLGD

-371 TTPPQWQEFDVK
+371 TTPPQWEEFDVK
-383 TLTKSLYSQDSYQD
+383 TLTKSLYSQDAYQD

-459 QGVIYAIAHVRGGG
+459 QGVIYAIANVRGGG

-567 NPTKPEQ
+567 NPTKSEQ

>member
-15 GFGATA
+15 SFGATA

-52 QKSYQAL
+52 QKGYQAL

-65 QWETMVA
+65 KWETMVA

-98 LSRASQHAPENAVF
+98 LSRASQHAPENTVF

-126 GQWQVSGDKLLF
+126 GQWHVSGDKLLF

-205 TVIWNEY
+205 TVVWNEY

-225 SRYAVLQSNNETT
+225 SRYAVLQSNNEST
-238 TEQKIVDLNT
+238 TEQKLVDLET
-248 GAITDSLRI
+248 GTVTDSLRV
-257 PEAGIEYYADVANES
+257 PEVGVEYYADVAKGH
-272 VYINSNLE
+272 VYLNSNLE
-280 GMFNLY
+280 GKFALY
-286 QTKLATLNAQWQRF
+286 QAELTPLSATWQRF
-300 NSSHEPIQQ
+300 TNPSEPLEQ
-309 FYLYDAGVVV
+309 FYLYDAGVVA
-319 LSKPDNV
+319 LSKPNNV
-326 STLSVYS
+326 STLTVYS
-333 YQAKEKVRFPL
+333 YQGQEKVILPL
-344 EQDGNVAWLSTLGD
+344 EHDGNVAWLSTLGD

-371 TTPPQWQEFDVK
+371 TTPPQWEEFDVK
-383 TLTKSLYSQDSYQD
+383 TLTKSLYSQDVYQD
-397 FDSQHYVSKRIFIKH
+397 FDSQNYVSKRIFIKH

-498 AKTLKTFERGNR
+498 AKTMKTFERGNR

>member
-15 GFGATA
+15 SFGVTA

-87 TLTRRDGRYVL
+87 TLMRRNDRYVL
-98 LSRASQHAPENAVF
+98 LSRASQHAPENTVF

-126 GQWQVSGDKLLF
+126 GQWHVSGDKLLF

-205 TVIWNEY
+205 TVVWNEY

-225 SRYAVLQSNNETT
+225 SRYAVLQSNNEST
-238 TEQKIVDLNT
+238 TEQKLVDLET
-248 GAITDSLRI
+248 GTVTDSLRV
-257 PEAGIEYYADVANES
+257 PEVGVEYYADVAKGH
-272 VYINSNLE
+272 VYLNSNLE
-280 GMFNLY
+280 GKFALY
-286 QTKLATLNAQWQRF
+286 QAELTPLSATWQRF
-300 NSSHEPIQQ
+300 TNPSEPLEQ
-309 FYLYDAGVVV
+309 FYLYDAGVVA
-319 LSKPDNV
+319 LSKPNNV
-326 STLSVYS
+326 STLTVYS
-333 YQAKEKVRFPL
+333 YQGQEKVILPL
-344 EQDGNVAWLSTLGD
+344 EHDGNVAWLSTLGD

-371 TTPPQWQEFDVK
+371 TTPPQWEEFDVK
-383 TLTKSLYSQDSYQD
+383 TLTKSLYSQEAYQD

-459 QGVIYAIAHVRGGG
+459 QGVVYAIAHVRGGG

-479 HEQGRGVRKANSI
+479 HEQGCGVRKANSI

-567 NPTKPEQ
+567 NPTKSEQ